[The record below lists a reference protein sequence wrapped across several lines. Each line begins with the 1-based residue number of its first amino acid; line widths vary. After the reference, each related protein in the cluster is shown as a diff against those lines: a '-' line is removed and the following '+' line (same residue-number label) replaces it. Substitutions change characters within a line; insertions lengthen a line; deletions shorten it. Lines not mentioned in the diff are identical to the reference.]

1 MQILMFTALSAW
13 IIPICILE
21 VDFKAVCVT
30 YFCIYTG
37 NALFFFF
44 KWAVSEPIFKKVVIW
59 HDIFSS
65 PLLSVA
71 FKLLILFFGIV
82 TLT

>member
-44 KWAVSEPIFKKVVIW
+44 LNELCQNPFSKRWSSDMTSSAVPF
-59 HDIFSS
+59 
-65 PLLSVA
+65 
-71 FKLLILFFGIV
+71 
-82 TLT
+82 

>member
-44 KWAVSEPIFKKVVIW
+44 KMSCVRTHFQKGG
-59 HDIFSS
+59 H
-65 PLLSVA
+65 
-71 FKLLILFFGIV
+71 
-82 TLT
+82 LT

>member
-44 KWAVSEPIFKKVVIW
+44 
-59 HDIFSS
+59 
-65 PLLSVA
+65 
-71 FKLLILFFGIV
+71 
-82 TLT
+82 